1 MITHRHLGADKVVRG
16 GTLHARDDIN
26 ITPLVDVLLVLL
38 VIFMAALPLTQK
50 ALDTKLP
57 ATSASSGERTS
68 DIVLEYTEAGQI
80 SINRQPI
87 ALTELETR
95 LRTIYADRW
104 DKTMYVIGAGMLRYK
119 QIVEVIDAAK
129 GAGVEKVG
137 IVTEKMRQQPS

>member
-1 MITHRHLGADKVVRG
+1 MMTHRHL
-16 GTLHARDDIN
+16 
-26 ITPLVDVLLVLL
+26 TPLVDVLLVLL

-57 ATSASSGERTS
+57 ATSAPSGERTS
-68 DIVLEYTEAGQI
+68 DIVLEYTDAGQI

-104 DKTMYVIGAGMLRYK
+104 DKTMYVIGAGTRRYK

-129 GAGVEKVG
+129 TRLKDN
-137 IVTEKMRQQPS
+137 